1 MKRAQ
6 ISLVTFDLL
15 AAKAQDEAIGAVIA
29 YEKEILRVRVKK
41 AAQAARLHR
50 VNTLIKRNVD
60 GAIRRLALKNH
71 LIKRMEADPVYAAKI
86 LISNRCLFSLAGY
99 YWLST
104 GMGDY
109 WDNVDPRLYD
119 SKGHIVQL

>member
-29 YEKEILRVRVKK
+29 YEKNLLRVRLAKTK
-41 AAQAARLHR
+41 QAARLHT

-60 GAIRRLALKNH
+60 GAIRRLAWQNIM
-71 LIKRMEADPVYAAKI
+71 IKRMEADPVYAAKV
-86 LISNRCLFSLAGY
+86 LQANYCLFGLAGFY
-99 YWLST
+99 YVAT
-104 GMGDY
+104 ER
-109 WDNVDPRLYD
+109 RLYD
-119 SKGHIVQL
+119 SKGYIIQL

>member
-41 AAQAARLHR
+41 AAQAARLHK

-60 GAIRRLALKNH
+60 GAIRRLALQNY
-71 LIKRMEADPVYAAKI
+71 LIKRMEADPVFAAKV
-86 LISNRCLFSLAGY
+86 LRDNRCLFSLAGFY
-99 YWLST
+99 HEAIER
-104 GMGDY
+104 
-109 WDNVDPRLYD
+109 RLYD
-119 SKGHIVQL
+119 SKGHIIQL